1 MTTKNR
7 PPKAKRD
14 QPEKG
19 SIKPFPPRVQ
29 EILKASERALE
40 VDKNEK
46 RYHHFDTYDEV
57 LENLDGLAEAHNDY
71 RHKLGFK
78 EEK

>member
-1 MTTKNR
+1 MFVDKAFKKEYLITKFTVEYNKYFDNYLVEYTT
-7 PPKAKRD
+7 
-14 QPEKG
+14 
-19 SIKPFPPRVQ
+19 
-29 EILKASERALE
+29 
-40 VDKNEK
+40 DKNEK

>member
-1 MTTKNR
+1 MPIPIINSSLIKFFLKYFDNYLVEYTT
-7 PPKAKRD
+7 
-14 QPEKG
+14 
-19 SIKPFPPRVQ
+19 
-29 EILKASERALE
+29 
-40 VDKNEK
+40 DKNEK

>member
-14 QPEKG
+14 QPEKV

-46 RYHHFDTYDEV
+46 R
-57 LENLDGLAEAHNDY
+57 
-71 RHKLGFK
+71 
-78 EEK
+78 

>member
-1 MTTKNR
+1 MFVDKAFKEEYLITKFTVEYNKYYDNYLVEYTT
-7 PPKAKRD
+7 
-14 QPEKG
+14 
-19 SIKPFPPRVQ
+19 
-29 EILKASERALE
+29 
-40 VDKNEK
+40 DKNEK

-57 LENLDGLAEAHNDY
+57 LENLNGLAEAHNDY